1 MPTDVQSA
9 MQRILDRMVEQ
20 GETGLQLAVWHR
32 GRLVV
37 DAWAGAPGRAI
48 DGRSLFPIYSTGK
61 GIAATAIHILVQ
73 RGTLAWDDRVARW
86 WPEFAAH
93 GKAEITLRQCLNHTA
108 GMAMLHENGAM
119 EDLADWDGMC
129 RRFAAMAPLPA
140 PGSERHYHAIS
151 YSWLLGET
159 ARRADG
165 RSFARIID
173 EEIARPLGLT
183 GLHFGVPE
191 SEMHRVQDAEAAPP
205 RPPTAP
211 VAPVAPVAPAA
222 PPAPPRPTD
231 IIPSR
236 AIPPW
241 VCPLEALMNNP
252 AVRRACIPASNGI
265 MDARSIATHYAAL
278 IGTVDGVRLLSDATL
293 DEVLANRPVA
303 NEVGRAR
310 FGLGY
315 GLSGPD
321 ADPGA
326 VFGHGGYG
334 GSNGFADRRHG
345 LAVGFTR
352 SRMNGVGSEE
362 LFSELRRLLGC
373 P

>member
-1 MPTDVQSA
+1 MPSDVQSA

-37 DAWAGAPGRAI
+37 DAWAGAPGRNI

-73 RGTLAWDDRVARW
+73 RGTLTWDDRIARW
-86 WPEFAAH
+86 WPEFAAN

-108 GMAMLHENGAM
+108 GMAMLHENGTM

-129 RRFAAMAPLPA
+129 RRFAAMPPFPT

-165 RSFARIID
+165 RPFARIIA
-173 EEIARPLGLT
+173 EEIAKPLGLT

-205 RPPTAP
+205 KPPAAP
-211 VAPVAPVAPAA
+211 AALAA
-222 PPAPPRPTD
+222 PPAPPKPTD
-231 IIPSR
+231 IIPGR
-236 AIPPW
+236 AIPSW
-241 VCPLEALMNNP
+241 VCPLEGLMNNQ

-265 MDARSIATHYAAL
+265 MDARSIAKHYAAV
-278 IGTVDGVRLLSDATL
+278 IGEADGVRLLSETTL
-293 DEVLANRPVA
+293 DEVLANRPLPA
-303 NEVGRAR
+303 ENGRAR

-321 ADPGA
+321 TDPGA

-334 GSNGFADRRHG
+334 GSNGFADRRYG

-352 SRMNGVGSEE
+352 SRMNGIGTEE
-362 LFSELRRLLGC
+362 LFGELRRCLGC